1 MLRDKI
7 KKYNIMATL
16 SFLLSLTL
24 IVMFVSLSV
33 RKSFG
38 FLEEFYGQSV
48 DHLLESYSLPMRT
61 VCEDYSLWDELYDFV
76 LKPSEEFAK
85 TNLSVSYHQLFKVDF
100 VAVIRDNEFV
110 FFESNDSRIKELLVE
125 KVHTSELKKFTHFF
139 EWPEWSS
146 FPIEIVSYP
155 ICKSADLKRTNPIG
169 WLVMGNVYDVQDL
182 TKLENL
188 TGTRITFSSV
198 GGRGPKQRFGEL
210 AYKKPIKNSK
220 GEIIGYIHSMI
231 EFKTFRH
238 LVNSMIILVLLL
250 TVFVIVFLTFVTS
263 YLSSYLIKPFA
274 NIVYAIENHTTDT
287 LEQYTVR
294 DDEIGQ
300 LAQAVKH
307 YLMQK
312 EQINVYLKELES
324 KNLSLRKLNEEVR
337 RLLEKDPL
345 TGLLTRFVFNSQIE
359 RLYVS
364 SKADRV
370 PLSAIAIDA
379 DNFKKINDTYGHQ
392 KGDEV
397 LQKIGKIIIENTR
410 MSDFPIRMGG
420 EEILILLPQADIE
433 AAYNIAERIRKKIEE
448 AFASEPFK
456 VTVSLGVTQ
465 LKGEDTVESFLK
477 RADDAL
483 YISKSNGKNRT
494 TMLL

>member
-7 KKYNIMATL
+7 KKYNILATL
-16 SFLLSLTL
+16 AFLSSLTL
-24 IVMFVSLSV
+24 IVMFVSFSV
-33 RKSFG
+33 RKSFS

-48 DHLLESYSLPMRT
+48 DHLLESYSLPMKT
-61 VCEDYSLWDELYDFV
+61 VCKDYSLWDELYNFV
-76 LKPSEEFAK
+76 LQPNEEFAK
-85 TNLSVSYHQLFKVDF
+85 TNLSISYHQLFKVDF
-100 VAVIRDNEFV
+100 VAVIRDTELV
-110 FFESNDSRIKELLVE
+110 FFESNDSRIKGLLVE
-125 KVHTSELKKFTHFF
+125 KLNAGELKKSTYFF
-139 EWPEWSS
+139 EWPEWIT

-155 ICKSADLKRTNPIG
+155 ICKSADLERTNPAG
-169 WLVMGNVYDVQDL
+169 WLVMGNIYDVQDL
-182 TKLENL
+182 TNLENL
-188 TGTRITFSSV
+188 SGTRITFTSI
-198 GGRGPKQRFGEL
+198 GEKEPRQRIGEL
-210 AYKKPIKNSK
+210 TYKKPIKNSK

-250 TVFVIVFLTFVTS
+250 TVFVIVFLTLVTS

-274 NIVYAIENHTTDT
+274 NIVYAIENNTTDP

-307 YLMQK
+307 YLIQK

-364 SKADRV
+364 SKADRM

-420 EEILILLPQADIE
+420 EEILILLPQAD
-433 AAYNIAERIRKKIEE
+433 
-448 AFASEPFK
+448 
-456 VTVSLGVTQ
+456 
-465 LKGEDTVESFLK
+465 
-477 RADDAL
+477 
-483 YISKSNGKNRT
+483 
-494 TMLL
+494 